1 MIFLANFLLAV
12 TRIIHLLLM
21 IYVWIIIIR
30 ALLSWIPSPSLYPLA
45 VVLVKL
51 TEPLLRPLRKLLPP
65 YRTGGMDLSP
75 MLLVIII
82 LFLDSFL
89 IKSVSLY
96 AVQILRQAT
105 GRF

>member
-1 MIFLANFLLAV
+1 MIFLANFLLAGA
-12 TRIIHLLLM
+12 RIVHLLLM

-45 VVLVKL
+45 VILIKL

-65 YRTGGMDLSP
+65 FRTGGLDLSP

-96 AVQILRQAT
+96 AAQILRQAT

>member
-1 MIFLANFLLAV
+1 MIFLANFLLAGA
-12 TRIIHLLLM
+12 RIVHLLLM
-21 IYVWIIIIR
+21 IYIWIIIIR

-45 VVLVKL
+45 VILIKL

-65 YRTGGMDLSP
+65 FRTGGLDLSP

-96 AVQILRQAT
+96 GAQILRQAT